1 MKRHPNEPRC
11 YNFRVVR
18 GPLRLLLALSAFA
31 LLVPAAASAYGWP
44 IRPFYQ
50 QHLDPRVLQ
59 RSAALRRRGPGFH
72 FGVDISAPDG
82 TPVYAIEP
90 GTRPR
95 AHGQTVSV
103 FPKRGGHQLSY
114 WHVVPAVVTGQ
125 RVRRHQLI
133 GHVVVGAGHVHLA
146 EYKDGTYINPLRLGG
161 LAPYIDDTV
170 PQIPS
175 LTFLSSGRPIPP
187 EGVTGTVDITAEAF
201 DTPPVPLPLPWNQV
215 IYTPSS
221 DPLADRPG
229 PEHDQAVGDAGR
241 LPDIPPAAQPLQLR
255 LRAGDVP
262 EQGRSA
268 RALRVLPR
276 ASVRHARAGER
287 LLRPPGR
294 RARRAGEPRPGLV
307 RVHGHERGL
316 SL

>member
-1 MKRHPNEPRC
+1 M
-11 YNFRVVR
+11 VR

-31 LLVPAAASAYGWP
+31 LHVPAAASAYGWP

-50 QHLDPRVLQ
+50 QHLVRGYFNDPRL
-59 RSAALRRRGPGFH
+59 SGDEEGFH

-90 GTRPR
+90 GR
-95 AHGQTVSV
+95 ARVRMKSMSVAV

-125 RVRRHQLI
+125 RVRRHQLV
-133 GHVVVGAGHVHLA
+133 GHVVAGAGHVHLA

-187 EGVTGTVDITAEAF
+187 EGVTGTVDITAEAL

-215 IYTPSS
+215 IYTPSLIRWRIVQGQNTVRQWETPV
-221 DPLADRPG
+221 DFRTFLLPLNLFNFVYAPG
-229 PEHDQAVGDAGR
+229 TFQNKAGR
-241 LPDIPPAAQPLQLR
+241 R
-255 LRAGDVP
+255 
-262 EQGRSA
+262 GRYEFYLA
-268 RALRVLPR
+268 HGLDTRVLANGSYVLQVDALDEQENLGQ
-276 ASVRHARAGER
+276 ASFAFTVTNAG
-287 LLRPPGR
+287 
-294 RARRAGEPRPGLV
+294 
-307 RVHGHERGL
+307 
-316 SL
+316 

>member
-1 MKRHPNEPRC
+1 M
-11 YNFRVVR
+11 R

-44 IRPFYQ
+44 IKPFYQ
-50 QHLDPRVLQ
+50 QHLVRGYFNDPRL
-59 RSAALRRRGPGFH
+59 SGDEEGFH

-90 GTRPR
+90 GRVR
-95 AHGQTVSV
+95 ARGQTVTV

-114 WHVVPAVVTGQ
+114 WHVVPTVVKGQ

-146 EYKDGTYINPLRLGG
+146 EYKNGTYINPLRLGG

-187 EGVTGTVDITAEAF
+187 EGVTGTVDITAEAL

-215 IYTPSS
+215 IYTPSLIRWRIVQGQNTVRQWETPV
-221 DPLADRPG
+221 DFRTFLLPLNLFNFVYAPG
-229 PEHDQAVGDAGR
+229 TFQNKAGR
-241 LPDIPPAAQPLQLR
+241 R
-255 LRAGDVP
+255 
-262 EQGRSA
+262 GRYEFYLA
-268 RALRVLPR
+268 HGLDTRVLANGSYVLQVDALDEQENLGQ
-276 ASVRHARAGER
+276 ASFAFTVTNAG
-287 LLRPPGR
+287 
-294 RARRAGEPRPGLV
+294 
-307 RVHGHERGL
+307 
-316 SL
+316 